1 MNTEPTVDQVVDL
14 SEQLENTQTSI
25 SQKQE
30 SRNAPIF
37 NVVISFLQA
46 NNLQFAKAQDVTI
59 LWFRVKGSNGE
70 WTCYSYSKELE
81 RQLVLYS
88 VFPYKVKPYKLAA
101 VAEFIARVN
110 YDMMLGNFELSFD
123 TGEVR
128 YKTSVDLGIHI
139 FEHTMLQSLMEANFA
154 CMDTYF
160 EGLMK
165 IIYSNISPQEVIK
178 AIECELDTCD

>member
-1 MNTEPTVDQVVDL
+1 MNTEQTAEQIVDL
-14 SEQLENTQTSI
+14 SEQLENTQISI

-37 NVVISFLQA
+37 NTVVSFLQA
-46 NNLQFAKAQDVTI
+46 NNLQFAKAEDVTI
-59 LWFRVKGSNGE
+59 LWFRVKGSNAE
-70 WTCYSYSKELE
+70 WTCYAYSKELE

-88 VFPYKVKPYKLAA
+88 VFPYKIKSYKRAA
-101 VAEFIARVN
+101 IAEFVARVN
-110 YDMMLGNFELSFD
+110 YDMMIGNFELNFD

-128 YKTSVDLGIHI
+128 YKTSIDLGLYI
-139 FEHTMLQSLMEANFA
+139 FEPITLQNLMEANFA

-165 IIYSNISPQEVIK
+165 IIYSSASPEEVIK
-178 AIECELDTCD
+178 AIECDLEEC

>member
-1 MNTEPTVDQVVDL
+1 MSSEQTVDQVVDL
-14 SEQLENTQTSI
+14 SEQLENTHTSI
-25 SQKQE
+25 SQQQE

-37 NVVISFLQA
+37 NVIVSMLQI
-46 NNLQFAKAQDVTI
+46 NNLQFAKAEDATI

-70 WTCYSYSKELE
+70 WTCYAYSKEIE

-88 VFPYKVKPYKLAA
+88 VFPYKIKLYKLPA

-110 YDMMLGNFELSFD
+110 YDMMIGNFELNFD

-165 IIYSNISPQEVIK
+165 IIYSNISPQEVVTT
-178 AIECELDTCD
+178 IECELDAC

>member
-1 MNTEPTVDQVVDL
+1 MSTEQTVDQVVDL

-25 SQKQE
+25 SKQQE

-37 NVVISFLQA
+37 NTVVSFLQA
-46 NNLQFAKAQDVTI
+46 NNLQFAKAEDVTI
-59 LWFRVKGSNGE
+59 LWFRVKGSNTE
-70 WTCYSYSKELE
+70 WTCYAYSKELE

-101 VAEFIARVN
+101 IAEFVARVN
-110 YDMMLGNFELSFD
+110 YDMMLGNFELNFD

-128 YKTSVDLGIHI
+128 YKTSVDLGLHI
-139 FEHTMLQSLMEANFA
+139 FERTTLQSLMEANFA

-165 IIYSNISPQEVIK
+165 IIYGSISPEEVIK
-178 AIECELDTCD
+178 AIECDLDEC

>member
-1 MNTEPTVDQVVDL
+1 MSTEQTVEQVVDL

-25 SQKQE
+25 SQQQE

-37 NVVISFLQA
+37 NIIISFLQA
-46 NNLQFAKAQDVTI
+46 NNLQFAKAEDVTV
-59 LWFRVKGSNGE
+59 LWFRVKGISGE
-70 WTCYSYSKELE
+70 WTCYAYSKELE

-88 VFPYKVKPYKLAA
+88 FFPYKIKPHKLAA

-110 YDMMLGNFELSFD
+110 YDMMIGNFELNFD

-128 YKTSVDLGIHI
+128 YKTSVDLGLHI
-139 FEHTMLQSLMEANFA
+139 FEYTMLQSLMEANFA

-165 IIYSNISPQEVIK
+165 IIYSSISPEEVVK
-178 AIECELDTCD
+178 TIECELDAF